1 MPVLFEKL
9 IISICWHTAFQ
20 KITQFRYYFL
30 FGISQGGKVGE
41 FIFPQ
46 PHLSVTGLH
55 ISAARGTKENHSK
68 LPWRFLMFKVDDL
81 AVYPAHGVG
90 RIEAIEEKSIGGITQ
105 LFYIMRILDN
115 DMKIMIPQN
124 NAENV
129 GLRNIIS
136 DEEVEQVYTIL
147 KKKDVEFTTQ
157 TWNRRYREYMEKI
170 KTGSIFD
177 LATVLRDLYILQ
189 MDKPL
194 SFGEKKMMDTARGL
208 LIKELSIARAKKES
222 EIEEGIE
229 AIFGN
234 TKAAA
239 TAAKEA
245 ERMDADVN
253 LAI

>member
-1 MPVLFEKL
+1 
-9 IISICWHTAFQ
+9 
-20 KITQFRYYFL
+20 
-30 FGISQGGKVGE
+30 
-41 FIFPQ
+41 
-46 PHLSVTGLH
+46 
-55 ISAARGTKENHSK
+55 
-68 LPWRFLMFKVDDL
+68 MFKVNDL

-90 RIEAIEEKSIGGITQ
+90 RIEAIEEKTIGGVTQ
-105 LFYIMRILDN
+105 PFYIMRILDN
-115 DMKIMIPQN
+115 DMKIMIPKD

-136 DEEVEQVYTIL
+136 DEEVEQVYAIL

-177 LATVLRDLYILQ
+177 LAVVLRDLYILQ

-208 LIKELSIARAKKES
+208 LIKELSIARKLKETEIEK
-222 EIEEGIE
+222 EIEE
-229 AIFGN
+229 IFGGPAN
-234 TKAAA
+234 VNVDPLDVPIP
-239 TAAKEA
+239 
-245 ERMDADVN
+245 DAN